1 MGAQD
6 NCKLR
11 SCPLPHIGV
20 CHKCVC
26 VCVWNEKRDDW
37 KELGEWSENL
47 LTHRPPDHRALSEC
61 GRARPCLLKCPPGSR
76 AISDTSS
83 ILVSSS
89 AKKKEIALTSPPL
102 NLTNQLADFEH
113 GKAKTKRGQSGHLV
127 PRVLWLHRSTVST
140 VCPEWE
146 RGRQA
151 ATNDDR
157 GPEVS
162 ESHSTG
168 PRRYHAGIILTASF
182 RQVRWFISSGRNRS
196 LPTFVQN
203 GEGIPLFRWLVM
215 LTLTPSRSWYQFQPT
230 PFCSLRS

>member
-1 MGAQD
+1 MKSGTIGKNWENEAKICWLIGRRIIGHWVSAGAHA
-6 NCKLR
+6 R
-11 SCPLPHIGV
+11 V
-20 CHKCVC
+20 C
-26 VCVWNEKRDDW
+26 WNARRGPG
-37 KELGEWSENL
+37 LSRTL
-47 LTHRPPDHRALSEC
+47 HRFSFLHPP
-61 GRARPCLLKCPPGSR
+61 
-76 AISDTSS
+76 
-83 ILVSSS
+83 
-89 AKKKEIALTSPPL
+89 KKKEIALTSPPL

-113 GKAKTKRGQSGHLV
+113 GKAKPKRGQSGHLV
-127 PRVLWLHRSTVST
+127 LRVLWLHRSTVST

-146 RGRQA
+146 WGRQA
-151 ATNDDR
+151 APNDDR